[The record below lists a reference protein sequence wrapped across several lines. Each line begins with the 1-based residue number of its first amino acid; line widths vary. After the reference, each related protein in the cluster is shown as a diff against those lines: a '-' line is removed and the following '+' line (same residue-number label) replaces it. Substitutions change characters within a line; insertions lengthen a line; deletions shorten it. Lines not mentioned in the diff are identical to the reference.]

1 MKLTLVLLLLALA
14 CCSLDA
20 HHHDS
25 HKTCKP
31 MEKFLGAKFSGTDS
45 EYMEEL
51 ERYSDNEDGIQA
63 AMEVKDLI
71 ETFSAEKRSEY
82 LKLLK
87 NLMHKCKKDWKN

>member
-1 MKLTLVLLLLALA
+1 
-14 CCSLDA
+14 
-20 HHHDS
+20 
-25 HKTCKP
+25 

-71 ETFSAEKRSEY
+71 ETFSDEKRSEY
-82 LKLLK
+82 LKLLVI
-87 NLMHKCKKDWKN
+87 LSIVLFLAGFLCF